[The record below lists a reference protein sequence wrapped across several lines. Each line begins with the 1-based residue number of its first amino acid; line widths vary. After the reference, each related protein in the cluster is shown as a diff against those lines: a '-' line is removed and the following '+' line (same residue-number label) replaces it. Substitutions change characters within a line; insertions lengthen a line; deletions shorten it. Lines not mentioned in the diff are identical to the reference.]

1 MYIDKLDDINKKY
14 NNTNYSTIKMKPV
27 DVKLRIY
34 IDFDK
39 ESNDKDPKFKVDH
52 LRILK
57 CKNTFARSYV
67 PNWSGEVSMIK
78 KNRKYCSVNIYY

>member
-1 MYIDKLDDINKKY
+1 
-14 NNTNYSTIKMKPV
+14 MKPV

-78 KNRKYCSVNIYY
+78 KKSKILFREHILLVILTMRKLLEPFSNKNCKR